1 MRLQIKD
8 YALLPLTVQRGI
20 QSRTDAG
27 KAGQIVNPEPHLNL
41 IAVGGELP
49 FPLQLASEP
58 PGDADV
64 TEVIDDATE
73 DIPVKWGQGAGH
85 GSGFQM
91 QKNRCAG

>member
-1 MRLQIKD
+1 MPVLDID
-8 YALLPLTVQRGI
+8 ALDPLAILRRI

-27 KAGQIVNPEPHLNL
+27 KAGQIVHPEPHLNL

-73 DIPVKWGQGAGH
+73 DIPVKRGQRVGH
-85 GSGFQM
+85 GVGFQM